1 MTIGFFDLTSTKRVP
16 DRVAKRNTKPVY
28 SLMSFGDGYESRIS
42 IGTNRNQES
51 YVLSFTNRPID
62 EIDSIAAFLDE
73 RKGVSNFQLTLP
85 DHGVTLDD
93 EKEITVFVKEYNRT
107 YFNEEIASLTVTLN
121 REYGISDD
129 APGLTLVAAPYA
141 INEGAT
147 LTVNVTSIGIE
158 PQTLYW
164 QIINTTVFDFPTLAG
179 TFSLTGDVD
188 AGTGQF
194 DITPAADVT
203 TEGPEQYTLSITS
216 GGFGQLQLATTT
228 VTVNDTSR
236 APETIRFT
244 NGSGVDLSLA
254 YIQEP
259 SQIDLD
265 VESTNSDYS
274 VLYWTLSGPDPIN
287 HFNNING
294 SIVMSGDVFFRS
306 GQVTLSTKVIDG
318 NTSDITYT
326 LYIHK
331 DSITGPIQDSITV
344 VITPN
349 TYYQLVDSPG
359 GNVASAYY
367 FAQNKTYTVYFDT
380 GYINPALY
388 YWTIE
393 DGVNS
398 VDFTAT
404 QGTFSTTGT
413 TVLAS
418 GNFSLTTEVQGL
430 SEPKNF
436 TLRIKAGGF
445 NGTVIA
451 TAPITLSTGEDSIYV
466 ASQEFSNTANFS
478 GTLYNTNRLQAFRYT
493 PQYISNETIE
503 IPGGATYDSTNI
515 SLQRYSVEFNN
526 STQVSAPQGTTTYQ
540 NTNLNISR
548 YVPDHVSQTSSPE
561 LAGGQNYSSSYINI
575 TRY

>member
-85 DHGVTLDD
+85 DHGVTLDG

-129 APGLTLVAAPYA
+129 APGLTLVAAPYS
-141 INEGAT
+141 INEGDT

-164 QIINTTVFDFPTLAG
+164 QITDTTVFDFPTLAG
-179 TFSLTGDVD
+179 TFSLVGDLD

-194 DITPAADVT
+194 DIIPAADVT

-216 GGFGQLQLATTT
+216 GGFGQLQLASTT

-265 VESTNSDYS
+265 VESTNSDYT
-274 VLYWTLSGPDPIN
+274 VLYWTLSGPDPTN
-287 HFNNING
+287 HFNSING
-294 SIVMSGDVFFRS
+294 SVVMSGDIFFRS
-306 GQVTLSTKVIDG
+306 GQVTLSTKEIAG

-359 GNVASAYY
+359 GNLASAYY

-380 GYINPALY
+380 GFINPALY

-393 DGVNS
+393 DGVNT
-398 VDFTAT
+398 VDFAAT

-413 TVLAS
+413 TTLAS
-418 GNFSLTTEVQGL
+418 GNFTLDTEVQAL
-430 SEPKNF
+430 AEPKNF
-436 TLRIKAGGF
+436 TLRIKVGGF
-445 NGTVIA
+445 NGTVVA
-451 TAPITLSTGEDSIYV
+451 TAPITLSTGENSIYV
-466 ASQEFSNTANFS
+466 AAQEFSNSLNFS
-478 GTLYNTNRLQAFRYT
+478 GVTYNNSALQVVRYT
-493 PQYISNETIE
+493 PE
-503 IPGGATYDSTNI
+503 IALEESTQLQGGATYTSIDLSI
-515 SLQRYSVEFNN
+515 QRYSVEFNN
-526 STQVSAPQGTTTYQ
+526 STEVSEPQGGLLYK
-540 NTNLNISR
+540 NTALNVTR
-548 YVPDHVSQTSSPE
+548 YVPEKITQTSSPE
-561 LAGGQNYSSSYINI
+561 LTGGQNYSSSYINI